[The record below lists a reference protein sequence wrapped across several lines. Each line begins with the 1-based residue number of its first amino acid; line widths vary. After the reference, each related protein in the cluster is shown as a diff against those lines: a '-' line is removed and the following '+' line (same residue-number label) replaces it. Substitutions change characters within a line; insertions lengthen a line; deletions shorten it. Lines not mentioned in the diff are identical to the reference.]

1 MLPLVFVAVMVPV
14 DMVSFASV
22 ENASS
27 ESFLSLKRVTKVS
40 TLTIC
45 HTMYLRLVSQKPTST
60 LRVSRVAAT
69 TSTSGAPLISSAT
82 AAFVLALVLLVPV
95 LMVSTCSLLVVIQPS

>member
-1 MLPLVFVAVMVPV
+1 MVPV

-27 ESFLSLKRVTKVS
+27 ESFLSLKRVTK
-40 TLTIC
+40 
-45 HTMYLRLVSQKPTST
+45 KPTST

-95 LMVSTCSLLVVIQPS
+95 LMRSSMKRLVAA